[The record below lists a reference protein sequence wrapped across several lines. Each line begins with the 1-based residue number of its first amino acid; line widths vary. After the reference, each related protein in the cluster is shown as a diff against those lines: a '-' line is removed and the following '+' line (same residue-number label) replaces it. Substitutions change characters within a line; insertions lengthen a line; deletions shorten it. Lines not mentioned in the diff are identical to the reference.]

1 MLEYQERE
9 LESRCSSMITMEV
22 LLIELNAER
31 TAKNQEIDR
40 LKVSLMHTVPTSCT
54 ANTVADRIVRT
65 LGMFKRFQLFL
76 LNWLLQL
83 VIDRYCFFRTDT
95 LFVYVP
101 GNRYAEPIFIYCYT
115 CVFDTMITTPLN

>member
-22 LLIELNAER
+22 LLIDLNAER

-54 ANTVADRIVRT
+54 ANTEADRIVRT

-83 VIDRYCFFRTDT
+83 VIDRYCFFRTYRYL
-95 LFVYVP
+95 LFMCP
-101 GNRYAEPIFIYCYT
+101 ITDMQNRYLFTVIL
-115 CVFDTMITTPLN
+115 VFLTQ

>member
-54 ANTVADRIVRT
+54 ANTEADRIVRT

-83 VIDRYCFFRTDT
+83 VIDRY
-95 LFVYVP
+95 
-101 GNRYAEPIFIYCYT
+101 
-115 CVFDTMITTPLN
+115 